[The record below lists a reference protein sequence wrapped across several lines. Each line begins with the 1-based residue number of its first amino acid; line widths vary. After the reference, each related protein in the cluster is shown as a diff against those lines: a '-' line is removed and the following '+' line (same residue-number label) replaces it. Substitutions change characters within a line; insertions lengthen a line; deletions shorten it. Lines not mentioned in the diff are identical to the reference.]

1 MVDAT
6 TRVMDV
12 ILVMSAIRVTVVTDV
27 IQVVIKPIPYDYFI
41 KEI

>member
-12 ILVMSAIRVTVVTDV
+12 ILVMNAIRVTVVTDV
-27 IQVVIKPIPYDYFI
+27 IQVVIKQIPYDYFI